1 MVGAATAREA
11 INTDIIPDVS
21 DTQAPPATGDIPNR
35 AQLRALWNYFRPARA
50 ALIWAALATAAAAA
64 TEPLIPYL
72 MQILLDDGFAR
83 QAIALAAV
91 PAVLIGVFVL
101 RGCAMFVAQY
111 ALAHAANGALMRLRQ
126 AMFGHLMVSRLEWLT
141 KQSASSLSNTL
152 VYEIQQ
158 GTNLLIQASL
168 TLIKDS
174 LTLVALVAYLLYLN
188 PLLTGLVLLIFPLL
202 VGVMRALS
210 RRLFHLTRSAQSATD
225 ALAYVVEENTLA
237 HRSVRL
243 HGAQQQQIDRF
254 DGLSQR
260 LRRLGM
266 KSTIASAAM
275 RPITQILASFA
286 LSAVLVVALMQSQ
299 QQQVSVGSFV
309 SFVTAML
316 LLVNPI
322 KNLADVATPIT
333 RGLAALDRGRR
344 LLDTAPESS
353 GGTHRV
359 ARAQGHLCWHNVSLH
374 YPGATRAALRQVGL
388 EVQAGEVVALV
399 GPSGAGKT
407 SMVHL
412 LPRFLAPTQGTIT
425 LDGVALAD
433 WDVLAL
439 RQQMALVAQDVVMF
453 NDTVAANVALGHAPD
468 LARVR
473 QALQDANLGD
483 WLHGL
488 PEGLHSVVGHNASE
502 LSGGQ
507 RQRLAIARAIYRDA
521 PILILDEA
529 TSALDNA
536 SERLVQEALQRL
548 MRGRT
553 VLIIAHRLSTVEH
566 ADRVVVMAEGQ
577 IVEQGTHHALLAQG
591 GLYAQLHRLG
601 QHT

>member
-1 MVGAATAREA
+1 M
-11 INTDIIPDVS
+11 S
-21 DTQAPPATGDIPNR
+21 DTPTPSPHGDIPNR
-35 AQLRALWNYFRPARA
+35 TQLRALWNYFKPARA
-50 ALIWAALATAAAAA
+50 ALAWAALATALAAA

-83 QAIALAAV
+83 QAIPLAVV
-91 PAVLIGVFVL
+91 PVVLVGVFVV
-101 RGCAMFVAQY
+101 RGVGMFLAQY
-111 ALAHAANGALMRLRQ
+111 ALAHAANGALMRLRR
-126 AMFGHLMVSRLEWLT
+126 AMFRHLMVSRLQWLT
-141 KQSASSLSNTL
+141 SQSASSLSNTL

-158 GTNLLIQASL
+158 GTNLLIQATL

-188 PLLTGLVLLIFPLL
+188 PLLTAMVLLIFPAL
-202 VGVMRALS
+202 VWVMRALS
-210 RRLFHLTRSAQSATD
+210 RRLFMLTRSTQGATD

-237 HRSVRL
+237 HRAVRL
-243 HGAQQQQIDRF
+243 HGAQAQQVERF
-254 DGLSQR
+254 DTLSQR

-266 KSTIASAAM
+266 KATIASAAM
-275 RPITQILASFA
+275 RPMTQILASFA

-299 QQQVSVGSFV
+299 EQAVSVGSFV

-344 LLDTAPESS
+344 LLEAPAEPT
-353 GGTHRV
+353 GGNHRS
-359 ARAQGHLCWHNVSLH
+359 ARAQGNLQWQQVSLQ
-374 YPGATRAALRQVGL
+374 YPGAPRHALHQVSL
-388 EVQAGEVVALV
+388 NVQAGEVVALV

-412 LPRFLAPTQGTIT
+412 LPRFVHPTQGTIT
-425 LDGVALAD
+425 LDGVPLSD
-433 WDVLAL
+433 WDLVAL
-439 RQQMALVAQDVVMF
+439 RQQLALVAQDVVMF
-453 NDTVAANVALGHAPD
+453 NDSVAANVALGDTPN
-468 LARVR
+468 LERVH
-473 QALQDANLGD
+473 QALQDANLSD
-483 WLHGL
+483 WLQGL
-488 PEGLHSVVGHNASE
+488 PNGVHSVVGHNAGE

-553 VLIIAHRLSTVEH
+553 VIIIAHRLSTVEH
-566 ADRVVVMAEGQ
+566 ADRVVVIAEGQ
-577 IVEQGTHHALLAQG
+577 IAEQGTHQALLAQG

-601 QHT
+601 QPS